1 MEERIVSDKNLLK
14 YIKES
19 DIQKI
24 AELFSLGK
32 FSEIIENFFIKK
44 KKEKT
49 EPIKLFDEFNISEN
63 SKNEINLNEN
73 YISKSNKDIININQK
88 SFSDININ
96 DFNNIISN
104 SSNDLSL
111 FSNNDFILNKPK
123 NYNNNVNDLDKEKK
137 ENNNPY
143 LENVGIIEDYYNSVN
158 NEKEFDY
165 DLIDKFENDKLSQQ
179 ILLTIVIYCLMKI
192 KNDVDLR
199 TIFSKYN
206 ISIDNSIFP
215 LILLKAKFYFKINLI
230 SQCLDIYSQAIIKYN
245 DFKSKFINDN
255 NNIIY
260 IETFKQDFIYFNNLF
275 NYLFALNNIDSK
287 IKKLYYEQKFCLYK
301 LGFHSEGFKLLIELY
316 NKYPQDVQ
324 IQFELG
330 KDSIYFSKYDIYKE
344 MLEIL
349 QKSVKE
355 ETNMNKRSKYLNYYI
370 YLQGLSF
377 LAQDKIENA
386 RSCFTEILKNDTTNI
401 VVINNN
407 ALLSIY
413 ENQSKETNDILNL
426 IEDPHQMDSYNEC
439 IHENINILKQKY
451 KADIQKYKK

>member
-1 MEERIVSDKNLLK
+1 M
-14 YIKES
+14 
-19 DIQKI
+19 
-24 AELFSLGK
+24 F
-32 FSEIIENFFIKK
+32 
-44 KKEKT
+44 
-49 EPIKLFDEFNISEN
+49 
-63 SKNEINLNEN
+63 NEN
-73 YISKSNKDIININQK
+73 
-88 SFSDININ
+88 
-96 DFNNIISN
+96 
-104 SSNDLSL
+104 
-111 FSNNDFILNKPK
+111 
-123 NYNNNVNDLDKEKK
+123 
-137 ENNNPY
+137 
-143 LENVGIIEDYYNSVN
+143 
-158 NEKEFDY
+158 
-165 DLIDKFENDKLSQQ
+165 
-179 ILLTIVIYCLMKI
+179 

-215 LILLKAKFYFKINLI
+215 LILLKSKFYFKINLI